1 MGIVNIED
9 ELHEQLRKASKA
21 SYRSINAQAAFW
33 IRMGMLAELNPQLSF
48 QQIIAREMKEAGV
61 NPHELGPADIG
72 PSETGIAALKIA
84 AS

>member
-33 IRMGMLAELNPQLSF
+33 IKIGMLCELNPQLSF
-48 QQIIAREMKEAGV
+48 QQIVARELREAGV
-61 NPHELGPADIG
+61 DPEDAGVLV
-72 PSETGIAALKIA
+72 E
-84 AS
+84 

>member
-33 IRMGMLAELNPQLSF
+33 IRIGMLCELNPQLTF
-48 QQIIAREMKEAGV
+48 QQIVIRELREAGV
-61 NPHELGPADIG
+61 DPDEVAVAV
-72 PSETGIAALKIA
+72 E
-84 AS
+84 